1 MRTSW
6 DPSVR
11 KQSTS
16 DKIKSV
22 DENLPGTRN
31 ERACG
36 VARRVNAAEPVTTDG
51 PHGSYSP
58 IDPINPIPP
67 NSRN

>member
-1 MRTSW
+1 MQAGW
-6 DPSVR
+6 DPSVHEQTMR
-11 KQSTS
+11 

-36 VARRVNAAEPVTTDG
+36 VARRANATEPVTTDG

-58 IDPINPIPP
+58 IDPIIPIPP